1 MRSILNVLHALG
13 LTMVV
18 FSLTLLFPYFFSRL
32 FEDGADQSLLTSF
45 MLAGGSGL
53 LLWLLTYPFRRELR
67 PRDGLLLVFLVWTV
81 FPLLAALPLM
91 LEASHVGVKLSFTHA
106 YYEAMSGL
114 TTTGASV
121 LPDVTKLPESLNLWR
136 HTLVWFGGMGILVL
150 AVAILPMLGV
160 GGHQVMRG
168 EIPGPMKEEKLT
180 PRIAGTAKVLY
191 GIYVSASFVCLIA
204 YRLVGLSW
212 FDAWCHTASTMGL
225 GGFST
230 HSGGFVDI
238 NSPAAEMVAMVFMLF
253 AGINFA
259 THYKAIR
266 NRDLSTYRF
275 CPETIPF
282 LRLVLVSGVLISLYL
297 FFTSEYSNL
306 LDAFRFG
313 MFNTISV
320 ATTTGFSNVDYL
332 QWPLILPI
340 VMLLLGACATS
351 SGSTGGGIKMIRL
364 ILVIKQI
371 RTEIRHILHPHAVF
385 PVRLGARIIDQSVIM
400 SIMVF
405 MLVYALTLMALSA
418 VMLLSGAEPT
428 TAFSAVFASL
438 NNIGPGLGS
447 VGPMGNYSALSDFQI
462 WLCTLAM
469 LIGRLELFTVLVI
482 FTPGFWRR

>member
-18 FSLTLLFPYFFSRL
+18 FATTLLFPYALSRL
-32 FEDGADQSLLTSF
+32 FQDGAHDSFMTSF
-45 MLAGGSGL
+45 MLAAGSGL

-67 PRDGLLLVFLVWTV
+67 SRDGLLLVFLVWTV
-81 FPLLAALPLM
+81 FPLLASLPLM
-91 LEASHVGVKLSFTHA
+91 LEASHLGVKLSFTHA

-121 LPDVTKLPESLNLWR
+121 LPDVTQLPKSLNLWR

-168 EIPGPMKEEKLT
+168 EMPGPMKEEKLT

-191 GIYVSASFVCLIA
+191 AIYFSASVLCLIA
-204 YRLVGLSW
+204 YRLTGMNW

-230 HSGGFVDI
+230 YSGGFVDI

-259 THYKAIR
+259 THFKVIR
-266 NRDLSTYRF
+266 NRDLSIYRS

-282 LRLVLVSGVLISLYL
+282 LRLVLVSAVLISLYL
-297 FFTSEYSNL
+297 YFSNEYGSL
-306 LDAFRFG
+306 IEAFRFG

-320 ATTTGFSNVDYL
+320 ATTTGFANVDYL
-332 QWPLILPI
+332 QWPLFLPI
-340 VMLLLGACATS
+340 VMLFLGACATS

-385 PVRLGARIIDQSVIM
+385 PVRLGARIIDQGVLM

-405 MLVYALTLMALSA
+405 MLVYALTLMVLSA
-418 VMLLSGAEPT
+418 VMLLSGLEPT
-428 TAFSAVFASL
+428 TAFSATFASL
-438 NNIGPGLGS
+438 NNIGPGLGG
-447 VGPMGNYSALSDFQI
+447 VGPMGNYSVLSDFQI
-462 WLCTLAM
+462 WVCTFAM

>member
-18 FSLTLLFPYFFSRL
+18 FATTLLFPYVLSRL
-32 FEDGADQSLLTSF
+32 FQDGAHDSFMTSF
-45 MLAGGSGL
+45 MLAAGSGL

-67 PRDGLLLVFLVWTV
+67 SRDGLLLVFLVWTV
-81 FPLLAALPLM
+81 FPLLASLPLM
-91 LEASHVGVKLSFTHA
+91 LEASHLGVKLSFTHA

-121 LPDVTKLPESLNLWR
+121 LPDVTQLPKSLNLWR

-168 EIPGPMKEEKLT
+168 EMPGPMKEEKLT

-191 GIYVSASFVCLIA
+191 AIYFSASVLCLIA
-204 YRLVGLSW
+204 YRLTGMNW

-230 HSGGFVDI
+230 YSGGFVDI

-259 THYKAIR
+259 THFKVIR
-266 NRDLSTYRF
+266 NRDLSIYRS

-282 LRLVLVSGVLISLYL
+282 LRLVLVSAVLISLYL
-297 FFTSEYSNL
+297 YFSNEYGSL
-306 LDAFRFG
+306 IEAFRFG

-320 ATTTGFSNVDYL
+320 ATTTGFANVDYL
-332 QWPLILPI
+332 QWPLFLPI
-340 VMLLLGACATS
+340 VMLFLGACATS

-385 PVRLGARIIDQSVIM
+385 PVRLGARIIDQGVLM

-405 MLVYALTLMALSA
+405 MLVYALTLMVLSA
-418 VMLLSGAEPT
+418 VMLLSGLEPT
-428 TAFSAVFASL
+428 TAFSATFASL
-438 NNIGPGLGS
+438 NNIGPGLGG
-447 VGPMGNYSALSDFQI
+447 VGPMGNYSVLSDFQI
-462 WLCTLAM
+462 WVCTFAM